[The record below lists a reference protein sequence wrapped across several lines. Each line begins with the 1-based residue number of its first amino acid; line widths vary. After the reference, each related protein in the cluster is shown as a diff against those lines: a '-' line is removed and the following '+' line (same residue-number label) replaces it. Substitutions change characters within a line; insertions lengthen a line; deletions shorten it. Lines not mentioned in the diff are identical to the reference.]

1 MLLSFKQEKA
11 MNILSYVESAPFDV
25 ANEGLFYCFRAFN
38 ELDWPKEMR
47 GDIFFDAPSS
57 VPGPESR
64 AITLAILAGI
74 EAQEQKPLDEI
85 DKETLNRYA
94 IQIGD
99 AGDILTERLLQSDH
113 IGMTRA

>member
-1 MLLSFKQEKA
+1 

-47 GDIFFDAPSS
+47 GDIFFDVPSS

-85 DKETLNRYA
+85 DKKTLNQYA
-94 IQIGD
+94 VEIGD
-99 AGDILTERLLQSDH
+99 AGDILTERLLKSHREHRKDLCVK
-113 IGMTRA
+113 T